1 MLYLEQLK
9 QKYFLILRYIGMI
22 IIGIGIV
29 LIMPLFSLLFYR
41 NEISQAVYFI
51 IPSVASMILGLLMI
65 SKFKN
70 RKDVSLTV
78 QDGGI
83 IVFLSWMSAI
93 IISAFPFTLS
103 GMLNFTQAIFE
114 CTSGWTTTGLSVV
127 DVTKVPKV
135 FLLWRSIMQFFGG
148 AGLAVVMLS
157 TIIGPLG
164 MGLYTAE
171 ARSDKLLPNI
181 KKTTGL
187 IMKIYSGYIIAGII
201 LYVIAGMPIFDAI
214 NHSIAAVS
222 TGGFSTK
229 VNSIG
234 EYKSSLIELIT
245 IILMILGTTN
255 FAAHYLILRGEVKKF
270 FKIGEVKF
278 MFFLMSLSIPLL
290 AFFTLRGLYTS
301 LGRSF
306 RIAIFEATS
315 AISTTGFS
323 TVVYTN
329 WNDFGVFIMVIL
341 MIIGGGTGSTAGG
354 LKLYRAY
361 VLVKSLLWNI
371 KGFLLPKY
379 GVKENYV
386 IRPEEKYYVKD
397 NHLVELGN
405 FLTMYVITYFIGV
418 CIITLNGYPLRDSMF
433 EIASSLSTV
442 GLSVGV
448 TSASAAGVVLWT
460 ESVSMLLGRLEFFII
475 FYTIVKIIRDTKLT
489 LKNKFSH

>member
-1 MLYLEQLK
+1 MLYLDQLK
-9 QKYFLILRYIGMI
+9 QKYQLIIGYIGI
-22 IIGIGIV
+22 ITIGAGIV
-29 LIMPLFSLLFYR
+29 LIIPLISLFFYTD
-41 NEISQAVYFI
+41 EVSQGIYFI
-51 IPSVASMILGLLMI
+51 IPSAVSIVLGILMSNRL
-65 SKFKN
+65 KN
-70 RKDVSLTV
+70 RKVISLTV

-83 IVFLSWMSAI
+83 IVVLSWIVAI
-93 IISAFPFTLS
+93 IISSFPFTLS
-103 GMLNFTQAIFE
+103 GMLNFTQAVFE

-127 DVTKVPKV
+127 DVTKAPKV

-181 KKTTGL
+181 KKTTSL

-201 LYVIAGMPIFDAI
+201 LYVIAGMSIFDAI

-234 EYKSSLIELIT
+234 EYKSPIIELIT

-255 FAAHYLILRGEVKKF
+255 FAAHYLILKGKVKRF
-270 FKIGEVKF
+270 FRIGEVRF

-290 AFFTLRGLYTS
+290 AFYTLRGLYTS

-323 TVVYTN
+323 TVTYTN
-329 WNDFGVFIMVIL
+329 WNDFGIFVMVIL

-361 VLVKSLLWNI
+361 VLIKSLLWNI

-386 IRPEEKYYVKD
+386 FRPDGKYYVKD

-405 FLTMYVITYFIGV
+405 FLIMYVITYFIGV
-418 CIITLNGYPLRDSMF
+418 CIITLSGYPLRDAMF

-448 TSASAAGVVLWT
+448 TSANVSGVVLWT
-460 ESVSMLLGRLEFFII
+460 ESVLMLLGRLEFFVI
-475 FYTIVKIIRDTKLT
+475 FYTIAKVIKDTKLV
-489 LKNKFSH
+489 LKK